1 MTGSKELHLRN
12 SEAEKRDTL
21 FYWVRFSVPLL
32 LVLWSE
38 RTGSAER
45 LL

>member
-1 MTGSKELHLRN
+1 MTINKKLNLRN
-12 SEAEKRDTL
+12 SDAEKRNPL
-21 FYWVRFSVPLL
+21 FYWVRYSKPLL

-38 RTGSAER
+38 RSGSAER